1 MLLGQI
7 KWLSD
12 LCIISFL
19 GCLVYFFGV
28 LGSSTI
34 YSFRNWNPP
43 TNLWDMD
50 FNNILEFSG
59 TAIYSLEGICLV
71 LPCERSMRVKE
82 DAQKMVSS
90 SLSIYAILIGLYASI
105 AFAGGLARPECD
117 IVTDCFEGDAEATVL
132 RLALSFALMLSHPVT
147 LFPASEILEEIV
159 LGEEEGVRNYERG
172 AKR

>member
-1 MLLGQI
+1 
-7 KWLSD
+7 
-12 LCIISFL
+12 
-19 GCLVYFFGV
+19 
-28 LGSSTI
+28 
-34 YSFRNWNPP
+34 
-43 TNLWDMD
+43 MD